1 MIIKGFLPEIIL
13 IGTFY
18 ILLTYSM
25 NIKKMKISKK
35 VTKPYY
41 LMSKKELANLELE
54 VDNNLDL
61 RAEVQTQFNNM
72 LMNGQISDNSLD
84 RIKELIKNDIKGY
97 KGARKADKFINNCLK
112 NEYISNTNLNIIKD
126 VLDLEAQSF
135 FNSKPYIPNKKR
147 EKAKVIQVN
156 FTK

>member
-1 MIIKGFLPEIIL
+1 MIKEFLPEIIL

-35 VTKPYY
+35 ATKPYY

-72 LMNGQISDNSLD
+72 HMNGQISDNSLD

-112 NEYISNTNLNIIKD
+112 NEYISNTNLNIIKS
-126 VLDLEAQSF
+126 VLNLEAQSF
-135 FNSKPYIPNKKR
+135 FNSKSTPIKKR